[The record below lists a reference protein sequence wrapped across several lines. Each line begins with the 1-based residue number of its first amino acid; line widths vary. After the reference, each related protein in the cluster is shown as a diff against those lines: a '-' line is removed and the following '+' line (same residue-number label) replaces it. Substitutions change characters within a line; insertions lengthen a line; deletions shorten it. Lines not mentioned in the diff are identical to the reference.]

1 MEEESELDP
10 DERAFRADV
19 ADARF
24 VAGVSAGRWR
34 IVAYSWPFVVFGIV
48 AAPRKNSPR
57 EFFLRSNLAG
67 YPFVAPTS
75 TPWDQAQN
83 QQLPAAARPKGER
96 VGRVFRVD
104 WENGRALYAPYD
116 RVALSSHPNWKQ
128 EHPEHAW
135 TDQRDITWFL
145 SVVSDLLNNDD
156 YLGI

>member
-10 DERAFRADV
+10 DERAFRGDA

-34 IVAYSWPFVVFGIV
+34 IVEVAWPFVVFAI
-48 AAPRKNSPR
+48 AAASRDNSPR

-75 TPWDQAQN
+75 TPWDAAQN

-104 WENGRALYAPYD
+104 WEEGRALYAPYD
-116 RVALSSHPNWKQ
+116 RVALDSHPNWKQ
-128 EHPEHAW
+128 EHPGQAW
-135 TDQRDITWFL
+135 TDQRDVAWL
-145 SVVSDLLNNDD
+145 LAVVSDLLNDDD
-156 YLGI
+156 YLGV